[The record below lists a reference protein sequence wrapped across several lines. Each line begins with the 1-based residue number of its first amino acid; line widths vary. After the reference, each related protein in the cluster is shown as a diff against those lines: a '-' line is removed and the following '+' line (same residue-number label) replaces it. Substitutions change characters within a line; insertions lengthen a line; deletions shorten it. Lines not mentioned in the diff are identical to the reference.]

1 LLTLKNPLAEYPRQF
16 GILVGGSLINSIGS
30 GMVFPFLTLYLSQ
43 RLNLSLT
50 VVGAVLSLWS
60 ASALVGQIAGG
71 SLADQLGRK
80 PLMAI
85 SLCLNAIGILAF
97 GLADSLTVAA
107 VIVVCN
113 GITGALFQPARD
125 AMIADLVAT
134 EKRAAAYAL
143 LRVVHNVGVAI
154 GPALGGF
161 LAARSY
167 LIVFGANALGT
178 FIFFLFTLALI
189 GETKPVAASAA
200 QTAAPAGSFRDV
212 LRDYRFLA
220 FCLGAMFVIV
230 SAAQMF
236 TTLPVYMKKQF
247 ALGESYYGWV
257 MTTNATMVVLLQ
269 YSITRAGSRLA
280 RLPFSALGAI
290 FYGLG
295 TASVVLGSAFPHF
308 VLAMAIATI
317 GEMIVVPTATA
328 VTADL
333 APADMRGRYMGML
346 GLTWSLGYGIGPI
359 FGGIITDQIAP
370 RALWLPAGSAALLG
384 AAVFLLLARL
394 TRPPTDDH

>member
-1 LLTLKNPLAEYPRQF
+1 
-16 GILVGGSLINSIGS
+16 
-30 GMVFPFLTLYLSQ
+30 MVFPFLTLYLSQ

-50 VVGAVLSLWS
+50 IVGAVLSLWS

-71 SLADQLGRK
+71 SLADRFGRK

-85 SLCLNAIGILAF
+85 SLGLNAIGILAF
-97 GLADSLTVAA
+97 GLADSLAVAA
-107 VIVVCN
+107 IIVVFN
-113 GITGALFQPARD
+113 GTTGALFQPARD
-125 AMIADLVAT
+125 AMIADLVAS
-134 EKRAAAYAL
+134 EKRASAYAL

-178 FIFFLFTLALI
+178 FLFFLLTLALI
-189 GETKPVAASAA
+189 SETKPIVASAA
-200 QTAAPAGSFRDV
+200 KTAAPAGSFRVV
-212 LRDYRFLA
+212 LRDVRFLA
-220 FCLGAMFVIV
+220 FCFGVMFVII
-230 SAAQMF
+230 SASQMF

-247 ALGESYYGWV
+247 NLGESYYGWV

-269 YSITRAGSRLA
+269 YAITRAGSRLA
-280 RLPFSALGAI
+280 RLPFSAIGAV

-295 TASVVLGSAFPHF
+295 TASVALGNAFPHF
-308 VLAMAIATI
+308 VLAMVIATI

-328 VTADL
+328 ATADL

-346 GLTWSLGYGIGPI
+346 GLTWALGYGIGPI
-359 FGGIITDQIAP
+359 FGGIVTDQIAP
-370 RALWLPAGSAALLG
+370 RALWIPAGSAAFLG
-384 AAVFLLLARL
+384 AAIFLLLALR
-394 TRPPTDDH
+394 RPPTDDR